1 MKRKKNNNQMLT
13 SEKKISRNLRK
24 KFVLIHENYLEDAI
38 NVRDYKLAQSL
49 EGHTH
54 THTYF

>member
-1 MKRKKNNNQMLT
+1 MLT

-54 THTYF
+54 THLLLSFDG